1 MFRQLTHAAF
11 GATTLGARVMAKA
24 IAVPVD
30 TALWAHETTNRKPP
44 TWHSRNEVVLASPFA
59 LLRDFSVGD
68 DDVVPTLLFP
78 PLAGHASCIIDK
90 KGQSQI
96 QLCLNTGLTRLYSF
110 DWLSCTKAAKD
121 TTETDR
127 LDFITRAADLIAGPE
142 GKVNIVGNCQGGWEA
157 TLWAAMHPERV
168 NTLIVAGA
176 PIDTSAGNGPAQ
188 KLMPI
193 VIPRGNMAL
202 YKAMVKANGGI
213 VPGINLVMGF
223 IAMHPITHVAEHLK
237 VYAHVHD
244 REYLDHFSDFYDWY
258 LYPVNLPG
266 KLYLWA
272 VEHLFVRNEMFTGEL
287 EVAGDTVSLRSIT
300 CPVFLLG
307 GEEDDITPWQQVHNM
322 RHAVG
327 SSQVRWYLAP
337 GGHIGLFIG
346 RQAQAEYWTP
356 ILAQVHRLSRPAGI
370 TNATTSTATR
380 VAGRASENR
389 LLNGSGDLNEAE
401 QTLRVRAGAG
411 DERAARRLAELL
423 AQRGDLDEAE
433 QILRARA
440 DTGDESAV
448 SRLAELLAELL
459 AQHGDPGKLRTRAD
473 TGDRDGA
480 TELAG
485 LLEERAD
492 PDGAL
497 QILRAWA
504 NVGDWD
510 AARSGHGTANVTGPR
525 TGRQRLRATTAPGEE
540 PDMSNASG
548 TTFLS
553 VLRQLAE
560 TDPDRPALTCGDIT
574 LTRAGFVDRVER
586 LAAQFEARGV
596 AESST
601 VTISLPNSIGFVES
615 MFAAW
620 AVGAVPQPVSH
631 RLPAPER
638 SAIMGL
644 ASPSLVVGMPQ
655 SEAGPWPT
663 LESVPGQLPAGSLST

>member
-540 PDMSNASG
+540 PDMSNAGG

-560 TDPDRPALTCGDIT
+560 TDRDRPALTCGDIT

-620 AVGAVPQPVSH
+620 AVFF
-631 RLPAPER
+631 LC
-638 SAIMGL
+638 GL
-644 ASPSLVVGMPQ
+644 
-655 SEAGPWPT
+655 
-663 LESVPGQLPAGSLST
+663 

>member
-68 DDVVPTLLFP
+68 NDVVPTLLFP

-346 RQAQAEYWTP
+346 RQSQAEYWTP

-411 DERAARRLAELL
+411 DERAARR
-423 AQRGDLDEAE
+423 
-433 QILRARA
+433 
-440 DTGDESAV
+440 
-448 SRLAELLAELL
+448 LAELL

-560 TDPDRPALTCGDIT
+560 TDRDRPALTCGDIT

>member
-423 AQRGDLDEAE
+423 AQRGD
-433 QILRARA
+433 
-440 DTGDESAV
+440 
-448 SRLAELLAELL
+448 
-459 AQHGDPGKLRTRAD
+459 PGKLRTRAD

-540 PDMSNASG
+540 PDMSNAGG

>member
-59 LLRDFSVGD
+59 LLRDFSAGD
-68 DDVVPTLLFP
+68 DDVVPTLVFP

-90 KGQSQI
+90 KGQSQV
-96 QLCLNTGLTRLYSF
+96 QLCLNMGLTRLYSF

-142 GKVNIVGNCQGGWEA
+142 GTVNIVGNCQGGWEA
-157 TLWAAMHPERV
+157 ALWAAMHPERV

-193 VIPRGNMAL
+193 LIPRGNMAL
-202 YKAMVKANGGI
+202 YKAMVTANGGI

-223 IAMHPITHVAEHLK
+223 IAMHPATHVAEHLK

-244 REYLDHFSDFYDWY
+244 RDYLDHFSDFYDWY

-272 VEHLFVRNEMFTGEL
+272 VEHLFVRNELFRSEL
-287 EVAGDTVSLRSIT
+287 EVAGQTVSLRSIT

-389 LLNGSGDLNEAE
+389 LLNGSGDLGEAE
-401 QTLRVRAGAG
+401 QILRARADAG

-423 AQRGDLDEAE
+423 AQRGDLDEAEQILRARADTGDESAVSRLAELLAGLLAQHGDLDEAE

-473 TGDRDGA
+473 TGDRDGP
-480 TELAG
+480 TELDG

-510 AARSGHGTANVTGPR
+510 ARSSAGCCSAGTSPSAEQLAQLHPQLAKVAANSPGPR
-525 TGRQRLRATTAPGEE
+525 PHQ
-540 PDMSNASG
+540 
-548 TTFLS
+548 
-553 VLRQLAE
+553 
-560 TDPDRPALTCGDIT
+560 
-574 LTRAGFVDRVER
+574 RAGSPELTPRQGR
-586 LAAQFEARGV
+586 IGCCLRG
-596 AESST
+596 
-601 VTISLPNSIGFVES
+601 
-615 MFAAW
+615 
-620 AVGAVPQPVSH
+620 
-631 RLPAPER
+631 
-638 SAIMGL
+638 
-644 ASPSLVVGMPQ
+644 
-655 SEAGPWPT
+655 
-663 LESVPGQLPAGSLST
+663 